1 MENEKEKTST
11 LSLLRKVFKQ
21 VSFYITLIL
30 LGIVSSSIYF
40 ENNANQSKAK
50 VFKAGE
56 VSVSIN
62 EHSELAFLNRD
73 RGTTVIVD
81 STLTE
86 IINNMLA
93 AREYVRVN
101 KIR

>member
-1 MENEKEKTST
+1 MENEKEKTSI
-11 LSLLRKVFKQ
+11 LSLLRKVFKL
-21 VSFYITLIL
+21 VSLYIALIL
-30 LGIVSSSIYF
+30 LGVVSSSIYF
-40 ENNANQSKAK
+40 ENNADQSKAK

-62 EHSELAFLNRD
+62 ERSELVFLNRD
-73 RGTTVIVD
+73 RGTPLIVD

-101 KIR
+101 IIR